1 MGKWTNNLFKLIMTY
16 AIEILEK
23 EIYLLQKCI
32 SDWEMYKFMDARTQR
47 ENKLKDLKT
56 ALEKLKL

>member
-1 MGKWTNNLFKLIMTY
+1 MNY

-23 EIYLLQKCI
+23 EIYVLQKCI
-32 SDWEMYKFMDARTQR
+32 SDWEMDKFMEARTQR

-56 ALEKLKL
+56 ALKTLKL